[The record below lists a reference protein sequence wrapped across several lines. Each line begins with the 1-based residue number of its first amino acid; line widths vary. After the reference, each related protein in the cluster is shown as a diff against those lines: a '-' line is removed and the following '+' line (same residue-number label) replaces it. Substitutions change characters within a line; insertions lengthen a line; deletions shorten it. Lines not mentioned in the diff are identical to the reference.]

1 MLVIA
6 RGEVRWA
13 DFGSPSGSEPGYRR
27 PVVVVSADAFNA
39 SRISTVTVV
48 AVSSNTSLS
57 DAPGNISLPA
67 EAVGL
72 WKDSVIN
79 VSQIATLDKHALS
92 EPVGHLA
99 IDQLD
104 RLDIGSASSSNS
116 DAHPLR
122 S

>member
-1 MLVIA
+1 MIE

-48 AVSSNTSLS
+48 AVSSNTALA
-57 DAPGNISLPA
+57 DAPGNIAMPA
-67 EAVGL
+67 ASVGL
-72 WKDSVIN
+72 GKDSVIN
-79 VSQIATLDKHALS
+79 VSQIATLDKQALS

-99 IDQLD
+99 IDQLE
-104 RLDIGSASSSNS
+104 RLDAG
-116 DAHPLR
+116 LR
-122 S
+122 LALEL